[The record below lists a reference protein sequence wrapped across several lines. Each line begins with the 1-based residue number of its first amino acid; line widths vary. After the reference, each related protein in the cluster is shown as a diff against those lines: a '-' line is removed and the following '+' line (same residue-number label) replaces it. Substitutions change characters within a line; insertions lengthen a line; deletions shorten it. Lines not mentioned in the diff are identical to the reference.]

1 MPRNR
6 LSLTVRVSCEIY
18 LICLFYFFTK
28 LRQQFSF
35 STDGNILRLK
45 IIVYINSKLTFRQIP
60 DMSIGRNDFV
70 WTSQKFFNCRRLW
83 WWLNDNKIFGHFLH
97 TILSNCRHRCLQYY
111 CIILV
116 SNLLDDSLHF
126 ERKHKLH
133 DPLHRQT
140 RHPDQLRYM
149 NRL

>member
-70 WTSQKFFNCRRLW
+70 
-83 WWLNDNKIFGHFLH
+83 
-97 TILSNCRHRCLQYY
+97 
-111 CIILV
+111 
-116 SNLLDDSLHF
+116 
-126 ERKHKLH
+126 
-133 DPLHRQT
+133 
-140 RHPDQLRYM
+140 
-149 NRL
+149 